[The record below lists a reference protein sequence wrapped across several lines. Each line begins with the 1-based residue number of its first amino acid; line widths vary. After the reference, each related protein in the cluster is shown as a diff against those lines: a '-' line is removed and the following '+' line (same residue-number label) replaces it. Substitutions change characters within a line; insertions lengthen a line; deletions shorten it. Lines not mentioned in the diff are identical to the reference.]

1 MNSYKNREDQLT
13 RRKVRP
19 MTPGQVAAGLLEEAG
34 VSQTAMAQR
43 VGVSRATVNEL
54 LNGRR
59 ALTPDMAHR
68 LGRFFGNGPAVWL
81 RLQADVELWDALQMD
96 TALYSTIEPIKIAA

>member
-1 MNSYKNREDQLT
+1 MNSYKNREDQL
-13 RRKVRP
+13 RRRTVRP

-43 VGVSRATVNEL
+43 IGVSRATVNEL

-96 TALYSTIEPIKIAA
+96 SARYSAIEPLKIAA

>member
-1 MNSYKNREDQLT
+1 MDNYKNREDQLL
-13 RRKVRP
+13 RRTVRP

-34 VSQTAMAQR
+34 ISQTELAQR

-54 LNGRR
+54 FNDRR

-81 RLQADVELWDALQMD
+81 RLQADVELWDALHMD
-96 TALYSTIEPIKIAA
+96 SAPYNSIEPIKIAA